1 MKLLIRTLWSVA
13 ALAAVWL
20 GACAV
25 AGIQSA
31 EGALHPGR
39 RALTPAAEAQAA
51 AMANANHA
59 TLQPVSITA
68 ADGAALRAW
77 LFRSN
82 QGNGDAVIVL
92 HGKGD
97 NRLGVLAPAELLLR
111 HGYSVLLPDSRG
123 QGVSDGDIATYGIK
137 EADDIR
143 RWFDWLAQTQAPHCI
158 DGLGESMGAA
168 EVLQSLRTISGY
180 CAVVAESPFSSFRDA
195 SFDRIGQWF
204 GTGPW
209 LGRTLLRPTIGF
221 GFLYLLSKYSVN
233 LAHDDPAQAVAASR
247 VPVLLI
253 DGLLDDTLP
262 PHNDEKILAVSRGR
276 NPDVAL
282 WEPPDAGHTGALGAE
297 PEEYERRVIGW
308 LQSHRSVAAH

>member
-1 MKLLIRTLWSVA
+1 MKLLIRILWSVA

-20 GACAV
+20 GVCAV

-39 RALTPAAEAQAA
+39 RALTPADEAQAA
-51 AMANANHA
+51 AMAKADNA
-59 TLQPVSITA
+59 TLQPTAITA
-68 ADGAALRAW
+68 ADGVVLRAW
-77 LFRSN
+77 FFRAN

-92 HGKGD
+92 HGQGD
-97 NRLGVLAPAELLLR
+97 NRLGLLAPAELLLR
-111 HGYSVLLPDSRG
+111 HGYSVLLPDSRA
-123 QGVSDGDIATYGIK
+123 QGLSGGDVATYGVK

-143 RWFDWLAQTQAPHCI
+143 RWFDWLAQTEAPHCI
-158 DGLGESMGAA
+158 NGLGESMGAA
-168 EVLQSLRTISGY
+168 QVLQSLRTIRGY

-221 GFLYLLSKYSVN
+221 GFLYVRWKYSVN
-233 LAHDDPAQAVAASR
+233 LAQDNPARAVATSR
-247 VPVLLI
+247 VPVFLI
-253 DGLLDDTLP
+253 DGLLDDNLP
-262 PHNDEKILAVSRGR
+262 PRNDEKILAVSRGR
-276 NPDVAL
+276 NPNVVL
-282 WEPPDAGHTGALGAE
+282 WEPADAGHTGALGAE

-308 LQSHRSVAAH
+308 LQSHRAAASR